1 MAAAVRNLN
10 DKIAERDALS
20 DVRFS
25 KTVKNIKEVRS
36 KATAAV
42 GFARREMTTNI
53 VTLTASI
60 KQSESRMVGEIRV
73 VSGEVASNRATQVRI
88 NRRVNKEMNFIIKTA
103 NKRHSESKRARGKL
117 RAILNA
123 NKAAAAEETAALAK
137 RTRFALAMLR
147 GRQAS
152 YRLSAAKSLSSAT
165 KTLHKRINAASARQ
179 NAITAAQAG
188 ALA

>member
-1 MAAAVRNLN
+1 MG
-10 DKIAERDALS
+10 KIAERSALA

-42 GFARREMTTNI
+42 SFARKQMTTKI
-53 VTLTASI
+53 VALTSTI
-60 KQSESRMVGEIRV
+60 KQSETRLRGEISV
-73 VSGEVASNRATQVRI
+73 VSGEILRDKAAQIRV
-88 NRRVNKEMNFIIKTA
+88 NRRVNKELGFIIKTA
-103 NKRHSESKRARGKL
+103 NVRHSQSKRARGKL

-123 NKAAAAEETAALAK
+123 NKASAAEETAALAK

-152 YRLSAAKSLSSAT
+152 YRLSAAKALSYASN
-165 KTLHKRINAASARQ
+165 KLHR
-179 NAITAAQAG
+179 AI
-188 ALA
+188 

>member
-117 RAILNA
+117 RAVLNA
-123 NKAAAAEETAALAK
+123 NKASAAEETAALAK

-147 GRQAS
+147 G
-152 YRLSAAKSLSSAT
+152 K
-165 KTLHKRINAASARQ
+165 
-179 NAITAAQAG
+179 QAG
-188 ALA
+188 YHRAAAIALTKATAKMHTKINKYQQAQNPIPAGQ